1 MIIQLTLPIYPLVQE
16 AIMDAEVF
24 QAPHETDP
32 NWAIA
37 KSFFKELVS
46 VTRRK
51 VRWPGEGESG
61 GALGGLSKDEKE
73 AFDTWRRDAGEV
85 IVGA

>member
-1 MIIQLTLPIYPLVQE
+1 
-16 AIMDAEVF
+16 MDSEF
-24 QAPHETDP
+24 FSSPHETDP

-37 KSFFKELVS
+37 KSFFNELVV

-51 VRWPGEGESG
+51 SRWPGEGESG
-61 GALGGLSKDEKE
+61 GSALGGLSKDERE
-73 AFDTWRRDAGEV
+73 GFDTWRRDAGEV